1 MERTELC
8 GCPCRASS
16 CAAYLCEIIDVEQGR
31 LGIGN

>member
-16 CAAYLCEIIDVEQGR
+16 CAADLRQILDVEQGR